1 MKDKFHFLCRPARC
15 IAWQK
20 RIQQQVVYNQG
31 WSQCS
36 SERCLVRF
44 RANRKLN
51 KITTMKEGGVNKPNI
66 TRQQEVVLMS
76 DDEQGVIDPVVRWE

>member
-1 MKDKFHFLCRPARC
+1 MKTNSTFF
-15 IAWQK
+15 
-20 RIQQQVVYNQG
+20 VVLLGALLGKNVFNNKWFIIKDG
-31 WSQCS
+31 VKCS